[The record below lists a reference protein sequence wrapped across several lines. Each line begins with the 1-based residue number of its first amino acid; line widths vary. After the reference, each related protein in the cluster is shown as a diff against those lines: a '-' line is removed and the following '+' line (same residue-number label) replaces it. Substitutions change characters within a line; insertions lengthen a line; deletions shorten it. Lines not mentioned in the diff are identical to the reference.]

1 MKRIIIL
8 LSAFLVCSS
17 MTGQLPGKPK
27 VHSLDP
33 FHPDNAPGKILV
45 KFRENVSIDGAKL
58 KTAHSTGIRSL
69 DSILN
74 RFSLRTGEAVF
85 SNVTGRLSGQP
96 GGLEGKDSQ
105 RLSGIFKLSF
115 PEDVNIRTILE
126 TLKHDSLVEFAEPDF
141 YVYTML
147 TEPNDAL
154 FQSGEQ
160 WYLDEVRAPFA
171 WDSITGDSS
180 QVIGVIDTGTDW
192 HHPDLDGNIQINQNE
207 IPGNGIDDDNNGFI
221 DDVRGWDFIN
231 HDNDPADDN
240 GHGTHVSGVI
250 AAETDNYIG
259 IAGIAWHS
267 KILPIKVLSGSGQG
281 SMSTLAAGV
290 VYAADNGATVIN
302 MSLGSY
308 GESQTLKAALV
319 YANEKSTLVAAA
331 GNDHY
336 KVDTVSPPSDPY
348 APLFPACYPF
358 IIGVEAS
365 MPGGELAPF
374 SNFDPSGFKY
384 TANPW
389 GLNYEIRAPG
399 TNIYSTFPNGSYMA
413 LSGTSMATPIVSGA
427 VALLKNFRNGITNE
441 EILARIVQYSQN
453 KILKIPNLLN
463 GVLGSDLL
471 YISNTLIDSLQGDD
485 NDRCPDAG
493 ETIDLFFTVKNAGGR
508 ADSVWAAIEPA
519 FPGDTML
526 VTIIKDRS
534 SIGDLDSATYNNG
547 IPAYTTLTGER
558 DPFRIRF
565 SRGIENDRVVGFN
578 YQIGSKQ
585 QGSAM
590 GTFYLTIQNGT
601 ELYGVLD
608 TTFTIAP
615 GRLWL
620 VNRSFKITETGTL
633 NISPGTHLKIN
644 NSMINHGVINAI
656 GLPDSLIIIE
666 GPGGFHGAGAAG
678 GPITFSHV
686 KIIQAGCMFSD
697 QLIIADHC
705 LAENF
710 TCDLFSNCQLRLND
724 CIFRNGNNVS
734 SWSYG
739 PIERCIVDNCVGG
752 FGAGGHTY
760 RLNNFSNG
768 AEFPVGHPTGP
779 NNITSQAGR
788 ILYRSPDGLVYDTLI
803 RRQYW
808 GTTDSVSITDFI
820 FDFWDSPERPLAL
833 FQPILNRPTE
843 LAHGIVWKILINGK
857 NPQDEMLDPIGCET
871 VRFDVC
877 FNRPMDISKTPW
889 LSFGIRSPYTQ
900 RIVVQ
905 SPSWNADSTV
915 WTAWYE
921 VGLETGD
928 GINTLRADQAYDPE
942 GFKIPLENNER
953 FRFNIQAAA
962 SASSEFTATPGIGKV
977 FLSWPFSYTGDFLG
991 FNLYRST
998 MINDSV
1004 MTPLVLINDQ
1014 LITDSTYVDFQVI
1027 PDSTYFYCYTTVGTD
1042 LTETGYSKQVRAR
1055 PLSSANG
1062 DANGDLEVN
1071 VLDVSTIV
1079 RYILGMNPQ
1088 PFLLEA
1094 ADLNYDDSIN
1104 ILDIV
1109 LLIRVIL
1116 DRDSKSVFVLES
1128 GNNIIAF
1135 PGKNDSEVI
1144 LRTAGEIAALQ
1155 FEMDGQN
1162 LDRIDWSSPCPGFE
1176 FSYTKS
1182 GTKITGLLYRYD
1194 MGTLDAGTYT
1204 LVRLSPGNAVI
1215 ESIKA
1220 LGSDVNGSCIP
1231 IKIERSPAKP
1241 EIPSKIRIFPN
1252 PARGTTTL
1260 SVDSDRQ
1267 TDISIRLFTAIG
1279 EQVGQTEIH
1288 RVGKGTHS
1296 FTLNPKDSHGELPP
1310 GLYYCVVDFISGDYP
1325 GQTRIMKKII
1335 LLP

>member
-8 LSAFLVCSS
+8 LSAFLACSS

-33 FHPDNAPGKILV
+33 FHPEYAPGQILV

-74 RFSLRTGEAVF
+74 RFSLRTGEVVF
-85 SNVTGRLSGQP
+85 SKVTGWFSGQP

-115 PEDVNIRTILE
+115 QEDVNIRTILE
-126 TLKHDSLVEFAEPDF
+126 TLKNDSLVEFAEPDY

-160 WYLDEVRAPFA
+160 WYLDEVRAPYA

-384 TANPW
+384 TANPR

-485 NDRCPDAG
+485 NDGCPDAG

-508 ADSVWAAIEPA
+508 ADSVWATIEPA
-519 FPGDTML
+519 YQGDTLL
-526 VTIIKDRS
+526 VDILKDHS
-534 SIGDLDSATYNNG
+534 SIGDMDSATYNNG

-585 QGSAM
+585 QGSSF
-590 GTFYLTIQNGT
+590 GTFYLTVQNGT

-608 TTFTIAP
+608 TSFTITP
-615 GRLWL
+615 DRLWL

-633 NISPGTHLKIN
+633 NIRPGTHLKLN
-644 NSMINHGVINAI
+644 HYMINHGVINAI
-656 GLPDSLIIIE
+656 GFPDSIIIIE
-666 GPGGFHGAGAAG
+666 GPGGLFGVGAGG
-678 GPITFSHV
+678 GPISFSHV

-710 TCDLFSNCQLRLND
+710 TCDLFSNCELRLKD
-724 CIFRNGNNVS
+724 CIFRNGQNVT

-739 PIERCIVDNCVGG
+739 PIERCVVDNCVGG
-752 FGAGGHTY
+752 FGNGGHTY

-768 AEFPVGHPTGP
+768 AGFPAGRPTGP
-779 NNITSQAGR
+779 NNFTAQAGL
-788 ILYRSPDGLVYDTLI
+788 ILYRSPEGFEYDTTI

-808 GTTDSVSITDFI
+808 GTTDSVTISEHI
-820 FDFWDSPERPLAL
+820 FDFWDYPDRAMVL
-833 FQPILNRPTE
+833 FKPILSEPTDS
-843 LAHGIVWKILINGK
+843 AHGMVWKILINGK
-857 NPQDEMLDPIGCET
+857 NPQEAPLDPIGCET

-877 FNRPMDISKTPW
+877 FNRPMDVTKTPW
-889 LSFGIRSPYTQ
+889 LSFGVRTPFTQ
-900 RIVVQ
+900 RIVMQ
-905 SPSWNADSTV
+905 NPSWNADSTI
-915 WTAWYE
+915 WTAWYD

-928 GINTLRADQAYDPE
+928 GMNTLRADNAYDPE

-962 SASSEFTATPGIGKV
+962 SASNEFTATPGIGKV
-977 FLSWPFSYTGDFLG
+977 FLYWPYTYTNDFLG
-991 FNLYRST
+991 FKLYRGV

-1004 MTPLVLINDQ
+1004 IAPFKLINDGI
-1014 LITDSTYVDFQVI
+1014 ITDSTYIDFAVT
-1027 PDSTYFYCYTTVGTD
+1027 PDSTYVYYYTTVGTD
-1042 LTETGYSKQVRAR
+1042 LTETGFSKQVRAR

-1062 DANGDLEVN
+1062 DANGDLQVN
-1071 VLDVSTIV
+1071 VLDVSV
-1079 RYILGMNPQ
+1079 LVSYILGMSPE
-1088 PFLLEA
+1088 PFLFEA
-1094 ADLNYDDSIN
+1094 ADLNYDDNID

-1109 LLIRVIL
+1109 LLIGIIL
-1116 DRDSKSVFVLES
+1116 DPGTRSVYAAET
-1128 GNNIIAF
+1128 
-1135 PGKNDSEVI
+1135 GKNTIPFPEKNSDELI
-1144 LRTAGEIAALQ
+1144 LNTAGGVTAIQ
-1155 FEMDGQN
+1155 FEMTGKD
-1162 LDRIDWSSPCPGFE
+1162 LDRIDLSSPCQGFE
-1176 FSYTKS
+1176 FSSAKTA
-1182 GTKITGLLYRYD
+1182 TKITGLLYRFD
-1194 MGTLDAGTYT
+1194 KGTLEAGSHKLLRFNT
-1204 LVRLSPGNAVI
+1204 GNAVI
-1215 ESIKA
+1215 EDMKVWA
-1220 LGSDVNGSCIP
+1220 SDLNGNRIP
-1231 IKIERSPAKP
+1231 IEIERFDLPD
-1241 EIPSKIRIFPN
+1241 EICTDIRIFPN
-1252 PARGTTTL
+1252 PARGSATVYVYSEQETE
-1260 SVDSDRQ
+1260 
-1267 TDISIRLFTAIG
+1267 ISIRLFSAIG
-1279 EQVGQTEIH
+1279 KQVGQAEIGQ
-1288 RVGKGTHS
+1288 VGKGAHS
-1296 FTLNPKDSHGELPP
+1296 FTIDTGDSLGESTP
-1310 GLYYCVVDFISGDYP
+1310 GLYYCIIDFLADNYP
-1325 GQTRIMKKII
+1325 GPTRIMKKIVFT
-1335 LLP
+1335 P